1 MRDLT
6 VRDHVLTCSAPESSL
21 DALVKEVSRHTIV
34 DFECAEAELEE
45 TFLAYYTREDAHAS

>member
-1 MRDLT
+1 MQ
-6 VRDHVLTCSAPESSL
+6 DHLLTCSAPESSL

-45 TFLAYYTREDAHAS
+45 TFLAYYTKEDAHAS